1 MATSAQPVSTTSP
14 GTSSGAMGLTQRK
27 KKTDWVR
34 IGRIIGVVIVVFV
47 ALAPFY
53 WTIITS
59 IKDSLEVVASP
70 PTLFPHSF
78 TLKSYQSD
86 FSGGSDFFKRDLLNS
101 FIVAAV
107 TTVLCVV
114 LGSLCAY
121 AIARLKFFGKPATLA
136 IILSITMFPII
147 VLVGPLFVQ
156 FTNLGIYNKYPALI
170 IPDLV
175 LTLPLTVW
183 FLTSFF
189 RDLPPDLEEA
199 ALVDGDSRLGALWH
213 VILPLAA
220 PGVFTTAILA
230 FIYTWNDFLFGLTMT
245 SDPQGAQPVTV
256 AITLFGGQFTV
267 PWGQIAAAAVIV
279 TVPLVIMVLL
289 FQRRIVSGLTAG
301 AVKG

>member
-1 MATSAQPVSTTSP
+1 MATSAQPVSSTPSDALA
-14 GTSSGAMGLTQRK
+14 SGQTRRERQINWGQ
-27 KKTDWVR
+27 V
-34 IGRIIGVVIVVFV
+34 GRIAGVVVVTFI

-59 IKDSLEVVASP
+59 IKDSLEIVASP
-70 PTLFPHSF
+70 PTLVPHSF
-78 TLKSYQSD
+78 TLNSYISD
-86 FSGGSDFFKRDLLNS
+86 FSGGSSFFTRDLINS
-101 FIVAAV
+101 FVVAIV
-107 TTVLCVV
+107 TTVLCVG

-121 AIARLKFFGKPATLA
+121 AIARMRFFGKTATLA
-136 IILSITMFPII
+136 IILGVTMFPII
-147 VLVGPLFVQ
+147 VLVGPLFVL
-156 FTNLGIYNKYPALI
+156 FTNLKIYNTYAALI

-199 ALVDGDSRLGALWH
+199 ALVDGDTRLGAFRH

-245 SDPQGAQPVTV
+245 SDPNGAQTVTV
-256 AITLFGGQFTV
+256 AITLFGGQFTI

-279 TVPLVIMVLL
+279 TIPLVIMVLL

>member
-1 MATSAQPVSTTSP
+1 MTTSAQPLANAP
-14 GTSSGAMGLTQRK
+14 GDTFATGAAPRK
-27 KKTDWVR
+27 KQINWGQV
-34 IGRIIGVVIVVFV
+34 GRIAGVVVVTFI

-59 IKDSLEVVASP
+59 IKGSLEVVASP
-70 PTLFPHSF
+70 PTLVPHTF
-78 TLKSYQSD
+78 TFDNYTSD
-86 FSGGSDFFKRDLLNS
+86 FTGGSSFFARDLLNS
-101 FIVAAV
+101 FVVAIV

-121 AIARLKFFGKPATLA
+121 AIARLKFFGKTATLA
-136 IILSITMFPII
+136 IILAVTMFPII
-147 VLVGPLFVQ
+147 VLVGPLFVL
-156 FTNLGIYNKYPALI
+156 FTNLHIYNTYAALI

-183 FLTSFF
+183 FLNSFF

-199 ALVDGDSRLGALWH
+199 ALVDGDTRLGAFRH

-245 SDPQGAQPVTV
+245 SDPNGAQTVTV
-256 AITLFGGQFTV
+256 AITLFGGQFTI

-279 TVPLVIMVLL
+279 TIPLVVMVLL

>member
-1 MATSAQPVSTTSP
+1 MATSAQPVSSTTSAVATGEAQP
-14 GTSSGAMGLTQRK
+14 RLR
-27 KKTDWVR
+27 R
-34 IGRIIGVVIVVFV
+34 INWGMTGRIAGVVIVTFI

-78 TLKSYQSD
+78 TLESYISD
-86 FSGGSDFFKRDLLNS
+86 FGGGSTFFTRDLINS
-101 FIVAAV
+101 FVVAV
-107 TTVLCVV
+107 ITTVLCVV

-121 AIARLKFFGKPATLA
+121 AIARMRFFGKSATLA
-136 IILSITMFPII
+136 VILAVTMFPII
-147 VLVGPLFVQ
+147 VLVGPLFVV
-156 FTNLGIYNKYPALI
+156 FTNLGIYNTYAALI

-175 LTLPLTVW
+175 FTLPLTVW

-189 RDLPPDLEEA
+189 RDLPADLEEA
-199 ALVDGDSRLGALWH
+199 ALVDGDTRLGAFRH
-213 VILPLAA
+213 VIVPLAA

-245 SDPQGAQPVTV
+245 SDPNGAQTVTV
-256 AITLFGGQFTV
+256 AITLFGGQFTI

-279 TVPLVIMVLL
+279 TIPLVIMVLL

>member
-1 MATSAQPVSTTSP
+1 MANSAQSTV
-14 GTSSGAMGLTQRK
+14 AVADQRLATRAAQPRWRQIK
-27 KKTDWVR
+27 WGQV
-34 IGRIIGVVIVVFV
+34 GRIAGVVVVTFV

-53 WTIITS
+53 WTLITS

-78 TLKSYQSD
+78 TLKSYISD
-86 FSGGSDFFKRDLLNS
+86 FSGGSSFFTRDLVNS
-101 FIVAAV
+101 FIVAVV
-107 TTVLCVV
+107 TTVLCVA

-121 AIARLKFFGKPATLA
+121 AIARMRFFGKSMTLA
-136 IILSITMFPII
+136 VILGVTMFPVI
-147 VLVGPLFVQ
+147 VLVGPLFLQ
-156 FTNLGIYNKYPALI
+156 FTNLGLFDTYAALI
-170 IPDLV
+170 IPDLA

-189 RDLPPDLEEA
+189 RDLPADLEEA
-199 ALVDGDSRLGALWH
+199 ALVDGDTRLGAFRH

-245 SDPQGAQPVTV
+245 SDPNGAQTVTV
-256 AITLFGGQFTV
+256 AITLFGGQYTI

-279 TVPLVIMVLL
+279 TIPLVVMVLL